1 MWISKLGTPGAIVLL
16 QKAGFCNSKDPKN
29 DPRHL
34 RLIGDS
40 LMLWEIRPPI
50 GVRHAHNNSNDD
62 DKYYLFIQ
70 DNPISKK

>member
-1 MWISKLGTPGAIVLL
+1 MGPLHDSRKVVCW
-16 QKAGFCNSKDPKN
+16 NNKDPKN

-40 LMLWEIRPPI
+40 LWLGGIRPPI

-62 DKYYLFIQ
+62 KY
-70 DNPISKK
+70 